1 MSIRKA
7 VMSDHDLVKTCARR
21 AYGIYVDRIG
31 REPAPM
37 VADFEAAIK
46 AGHLH
51 VLAGDDFVKGFV
63 VFYPRDDHIQIENVA
78 VTPEFQGKGIGRRL
92 VAYVEHYARDT
103 GIGAVELYTNQK
115 MTENL
120 TFYPRIGY
128 EETGR
133 RVQDGFQR
141 VFFRK
146 EL

>member
-7 VMSDHDLVKTCARR
+7 FMSDHDWIKTCARQS
-21 AYGIYVDRIG
+21 YEMYVERIG
-31 REPAPM
+31 KEPAPM

-46 AGHLH
+46 AGHVH

-63 VFYPRDDHIQIENVA
+63 VFYPRGDHIHLENVA
-78 VTPEFQGKGIGRRL
+78 VAPEFQGKGIGRRL
-92 VAYVEHYARDT
+92 IAFVEHYARDT
-103 GIGAVELYTNQK
+103 GIGAIELYTNQK

-120 TFYPRIGY
+120 TFYPSIGY
-128 EETGR
+128 EETSRGE
-133 RVQDGFQR
+133 QDGFQR